1 MKANKK
7 NESFHD
13 DIIPLQGDLYFP
25 KTVQTGQGFLDST
38 FTQGREMHFVIHSV
52 SIAEDDT

>member
-13 DIIPLQGDLYFP
+13 DIIPLQGNLHFSQ
-25 KTVQTGQGFLDST
+25 TVQTG
-38 FTQGREMHFVIHSV
+38 
-52 SIAEDDT
+52 